1 MIQLIATLVVVAGIV
16 GLFFLDR
23 DPEARTAKAL
33 WIPVIWMLLVCSR
46 AVSEWADLD
55 PVADVADRFREGSP
69 LEASIYGIL
78 IVAGLLALNRRA
90 YKVAS
95 FFRLN
100 TPLVLFLLY
109 CAVSTMWSDYPF
121 VGIKRWIKGAGTL
134 VMVLVLLTD
143 SDPVAATRRLF
154 SRSAFLLL
162 PVSVLLIECFP
173 KLGSTFDPWSKR
185 TFYIGVTTQKN
196 ELGLTC
202 LICGLGTLWSLIR
215 AYEDR
220 TLPHRVRHLI
230 AHGVILATAL
240 WLLKKCDSMTS
251 LSCLLIAG
259 GVMLLMG
266 QPWVRRQ
273 TSHVN
278 TVVWGAVAVAIF
290 AAFIDSSGALLGLLG
305 RTSSLTGR
313 TDVWKAVLS
322 IHTNPLLGAGY
333 ESFWLGDRIEE
344 VWRIVGFNNFAEAHN
359 GYLEIYINLGWMG
372 LIMLGVLFASGYRN
386 ALTSLRIDPLTGRLK
401 MAFFGAA
408 LIFNLSEAGFTMMGP
423 MWIAFLVAIINVPPI
438 SQSQVY
444 QQPFKIP
451 SAPGVPQKQIRILQ

>member
-1 MIQLIATLVVVAGIV
+1 
-16 GLFFLDR
+16 
-23 DPEARTAKAL
+23 
-33 WIPVIWMLLVCSR
+33 
-46 AVSEWADLD
+46 
-55 PVADVADRFREGSP
+55 
-69 LEASIYGIL
+69 
-78 IVAGLLALNRRA
+78 
-90 YKVAS
+90 
-95 FFRLN
+95 
-100 TPLVLFLLY
+100 
-109 CAVSTMWSDYPF
+109 
-121 VGIKRWIKGAGTL
+121 
-134 VMVLVLLTD
+134 
-143 SDPVAATRRLF
+143 
-154 SRSAFLLL
+154 
-162 PVSVLLIECFP
+162 
-173 KLGSTFDPWSKR
+173 
-185 TFYIGVTTQKN
+185 
-196 ELGLTC
+196 
-202 LICGLGTLWSLIR
+202 
-215 AYEDR
+215 
-220 TLPHRVRHLI
+220 
-230 AHGVILATAL
+230 
-240 WLLKKCDSMTS
+240 MTS
-251 LSCLLIAG
+251 FSCLLIAG
-259 GVMLLMG
+259 GVMLLTG

-359 GYLEIYINLGWMG
+359 GYLEIYINLGWLG
-372 LIMLGVLFASGYRN
+372 LIMLGVLFVSGYRN

-423 MWIAFLVAIINVPPI
+423 MWIAFLVAIINVPLI

-451 SAPGVPQKQIRILQ
+451 LAPGVPQKQIRILQ